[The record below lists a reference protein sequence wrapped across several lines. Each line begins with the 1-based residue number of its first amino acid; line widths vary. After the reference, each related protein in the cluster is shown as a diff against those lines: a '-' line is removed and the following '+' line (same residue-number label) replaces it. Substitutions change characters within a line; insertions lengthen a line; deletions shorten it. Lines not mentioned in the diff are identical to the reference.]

1 MNGKIEAM
9 KFLYEMDGSILQQTG
24 QDGYTA
30 LHWAAHEGHVA
41 AVNKLMEWDP
51 KLGGMTP
58 FIVAAGQG
66 RVDVMEF
73 LYAKRKDLLTQT
85 TNNGDTALH
94 QAAYKGKIEV
104 MKFLYE
110 MDGSILQQK
119 GQDGW
124 NAIHAAAQEGHLAVV
139 NKLLEWDPKLIDSRV
154 AKYGWTP
161 LMKGAMKGHVDVME
175 ALYEKRKDL
184 LTQTDNKGDTPLHLA
199 AYWGSSAAVSQL
211 LEWGGGALLD
221 IKNNSE
227 TPWDKAEGK
236 PEIREIMRPYKPACG
251 PCCVIM

>member
-1 MNGKIEAM
+1 MSVMYKS
-9 KFLYEMDGSILQQTG
+9 KPDILQQT
-24 QDGYTA
+24 
-30 LHWAAHEGHVA
+30 
-41 AVNKLMEWDP
+41 
-51 KLGGMTP
+51 
-58 FIVAAGQG
+58 
-66 RVDVMEF
+66 
-73 LYAKRKDLLTQT
+73 T
-85 TNNGDTALH
+85 TRP
-94 QAAYKGKIEV
+94 
-104 MKFLYE
+104 
-110 MDGSILQQK
+110 
-119 GQDGW
+119 GW
-124 NAIHAAAQEGHLAVV
+124 NAIHWAATNGHVAAV

-221 IKNNSE
+221 IKNNSKE

-251 PCCVIM
+251 PCCMIM